1 MFAPDE
7 LIAALADG
15 GVDYVLIGG
24 LAVGAHGFPRATKD
38 LDIVPSP
45 DQPSLCRGRRAA
57 WDTRSPFETGDFDP
71 AEFPFDP
78 LDPDDLREGGNFV
91 LATRLGRLDIMQWVP
106 GVPGDW
112 VFEHLAR
119 SAVETTL
126 GPRKVRLCS
135 KEDLGRHMDRHALRQ
150 RDLRS
155 AAVSAAVAAVNLL
168 GCLPSRRLRACG
180 RSPRRPPRARGS
192 PLAAANRR

>member
-15 GVDYVLIGG
+15 GVEYVLIGG

-38 LDIVPSP
+38 LDVVPAP
-45 DQPSLCRGRRAA
+45 DEANLRRLAHVLRGIDARH
-57 WDTRSPFETGDFDP
+57 FETGDFDP

-78 LDPDDLREGGNFV
+78 LDPGDLREGGNFV

-112 VFEHLAR
+112 AFEHLAR
-119 SAVETTL
+119 SAVATTL
-126 GPRKVRLCS
+126 GPRRVQVCS
-135 KEDLGRHMDRHALRQ
+135 KEDLIAMKRAAGRPQ
-150 RDLRS
+150 DL
-155 AAVSAAVAAVNLL
+155 VDLEQL
-168 GCLPSRRLRACG
+168 GADS
-180 RSPRRPPRARGS
+180 SP
-192 PLAAANRR
+192 